1 MSWIETFSGKKIDLL
16 NPDPEQFTM
25 EDIFH
30 ALMNVPRFGGH
41 TKVFYSV
48 ATHSFNVA
56 QLVPD
61 HLKFQAI
68 MHDATEAYL
77 MDMPTP
83 YKALLPDYQEAEQNL
98 WEAICKKF
106 GLPLKLDPL
115 VKQADRVALIT
126 ERNHLKGE
134 SDWGTLENTLRVP
147 PTAFLWANMQKG
159 LLLNKAA
166 EYQRLSK

>member
-1 MSWIETFSGKKIDLL
+1 MSWIETFGGNKVDLL
-16 NPDPEQFTM
+16 NPDPDQFTLD
-25 EDIFH
+25 DIFH

-41 TKVFYSV
+41 TRFFYSV
-48 ATHSFNVA
+48 ASHSYNVA
-56 QLVPD
+56 LLVPD

-83 YKALLPDYQEAEQNL
+83 FKALLPDYQEAEQNL

-106 GLPLKLDPL
+106 DLPLKLDPL

-126 ERNHLKGE
+126 ERNHLKGK
-134 SDWGTLENTLRVP
+134 SDWGELENTLIVP
-147 PTAFLWANMQKG
+147 VTTFMWANSTKDNYRQRA
-159 LLLNKAA
+159 L
-166 EYQRLSK
+166 EYKKLQ